1 MELLKETLGSV
12 LWLSDNNPVPTGTL
26 KREAEAR
33 GVEPG
38 RLVFAARVPSRNQ
51 HLARLSVAD
60 IALDTRIYNGH
71 VTTSDALAAGV
82 PVITLRGGHV
92 PSRATASMLTA
103 LGIPELITQDLD
115 AYRTLAL
122 EMAGNSDELE
132 RLKGIIA
139 EKSRTSTL
147 FDTEAMVRLLERAY
161 RRIWDDFA
169 NGKEPQSVH
178 IAAEE

>member
-1 MELLKETLGSV
+1 MT
-12 LWLSDNNPVPTGTL
+12 
-26 KREAEAR
+26 
-33 GVEPG
+33 
-38 RLVFAARVPSRNQ
+38 
-51 HLARLSVAD
+51 
-60 IALDTRIYNGH
+60 
-71 VTTSDALAAGV
+71 LAA
-82 PVITLRGGHV
+82 
-92 PSRATASMLTA
+92 A

-169 NGKEPQSVH
+169 NGKEPQSVR